1 MKIKLGAISGLL
13 RPVLRSKLHCNG
25 MSLLLCKN
33 GFKGEKFMYIKEFV
47 EKYNAIATD
56 RLKEDYLKDNLH
68 IKTYLPFLTKVTL
81 ADKLAKVTMLD
92 KDTGNVNVKSDVNY
106 LLFCRMVV
114 EQYTDLQV
122 ETEGFYE
129 EYDLLN
135 ESGLLDKIMQMIH
148 EKEIAEFN
156 TICDMKKS
164 DLLQNKY
171 ENHAFIADQ
180 VKRFGTLIGIT
191 LKPVLEKISE
201 QIENMSEEDVEK
213 FTNKFEKLLKRV
225 K

>member
-1 MKIKLGAISGLL
+1 MT
-13 RPVLRSKLHCNG
+13 
-25 MSLLLCKN
+25 
-33 GFKGEKFMYIKEFV
+33 IKEFT
-47 EKYNAIATD
+47 EKYSAIATD
-56 RLKEDYLKDNLH
+56 RLKEDYLNDNLH

-81 ADKLAKVTMLD
+81 ADKLAKVTTLD

-106 LLFCRMVV
+106 LLFCRMIV
-114 EQYTDLQV
+114 EQYTNLQV

-135 ESGLLDKIMQMIH
+135 ETGLLDKIMQMIP
-148 EKEIAEFN
+148 EKEIAEFKM
-156 TICDMKKS
+156 ICDMKKS

-180 VKRFGTLIGIT
+180 VERFGTLIGVT

-201 QIENMSEEDVEK
+201 QIENMSDEDAEK
-213 FTNKFEKLLKRV
+213 FANKVEKLLKRA

>member
-1 MKIKLGAISGLL
+1 MKTIKI
-13 RPVLRSKLHCNG
+13 
-25 MSLLLCKN
+25 
-33 GFKGEKFMYIKEFV
+33 FV
-47 EKYNAIATD
+47 NEYRNIATD

-81 ADKLAKVTMLD
+81 ADKLAKVTTLD
-92 KDTGNVNVKSDVNY
+92 KDTDNVNVKSDANY
-106 LLFCRMVV
+106 LLFCRTIV

-135 ESGLLDKIMQMIH
+135 ESGLIDKIMQMIP
-148 EKEIAEFN
+148 EKEIGEFKML
-156 TICDMKKS
+156 CDMKKE
-164 DLLQNKY
+164 DLIFNQSTPK
-171 ENHAFIADQ
+171 AFINQQ
-180 VKRFGTLIGIT
+180 VERVSTILGVT

-201 QIENMSEEDVEK
+201 QIENISEEDVEK
-213 FTNKFEKLLKRV
+213 FANKFEKLLKRV

>member
-1 MKIKLGAISGLL
+1 
-13 RPVLRSKLHCNG
+13 
-25 MSLLLCKN
+25 
-33 GFKGEKFMYIKEFV
+33 MYIKEFV
-47 EKYNAIATD
+47 EKYNALATD

-81 ADKLAKVTMLD
+81 ADKLAKVTTLD

-106 LLFCRMVV
+106 LLFCRMIV
-114 EQYTDLQV
+114 EQYTYLQV

-135 ESGLLDKIMQMIH
+135 ESGLLDKIMHMIP

-171 ENHAFIADQ
+171 ENHAFIASL
-180 VKRFGTLIGIT
+180 VERFGTLIGIT
-191 LKPVLEKISE
+191 LKPVLEKVSE
-201 QIENMSEEDVEK
+201 QIENMSDEDVEK
-213 FTNKFEKLLKRV
+213 FANKFEKLLKRV

>member
-1 MKIKLGAISGLL
+1 MT
-13 RPVLRSKLHCNG
+13 
-25 MSLLLCKN
+25 
-33 GFKGEKFMYIKEFV
+33 IKEFT

-68 IKTYLPFLTKVTL
+68 IKTYLPFLTKMTL
-81 ADKLAKVTMLD
+81 ADKLAKITTLD
-92 KDTGNVNVKSDVNY
+92 KDTGNVNVKSDINY
-106 LLFCRMVV
+106 LLFCRMIV

-135 ESGLLDKIMQMIH
+135 ESGLLDKIMQTIP
-148 EKEIAEFN
+148 EKEIAEFKM
-156 TICDMKKS
+156 ICDMKKS

-180 VKRFGTLIGIT
+180 VDRFGTLIGVT

-213 FTNKFEKLLKRV
+213 FTNKVEKLLKRV

>member
-1 MKIKLGAISGLL
+1 MKIK
-13 RPVLRSKLHCNG
+13 
-25 MSLLLCKN
+25 
-33 GFKGEKFMYIKEFV
+33 EFT

-56 RLKEDYLKDNLH
+56 RLKEEYLSDNLH

-81 ADKLAKVTMLD
+81 ADKLAKVTTLD

-106 LLFCRMVV
+106 LLFCRMIV

-135 ESGLLDKIMQMIH
+135 ESGLLDKIMQMIP
-148 EKEIAEFN
+148 EKEIAEFKM
-156 TICDMKKS
+156 ICDMKKS

-180 VKRFGTLIGIT
+180 VERFGTLIGVT

-213 FTNKFEKLLKRV
+213 FTNKLEKLLKRV

>member
-1 MKIKLGAISGLL
+1 MT
-13 RPVLRSKLHCNG
+13 
-25 MSLLLCKN
+25 
-33 GFKGEKFMYIKEFV
+33 IKEFT
-47 EKYNAIATD
+47 EKYNAMATD
-56 RLKEDYLKDNLH
+56 RLKEDYLNDNLH
-68 IKTYLPFLTKVTL
+68 IKTYLPFLTKMTL
-81 ADKLAKVTMLD
+81 ADKLAKVTTLD
-92 KDTGNVNVKSDVNY
+92 KDTGNINVKSDINY
-106 LLFCRMVV
+106 LLFCRMII

-129 EYDLLN
+129 EHDLLN
-135 ESGLLDKIMQMIH
+135 ESGLLDKIMQMIP
-148 EKEIAEFN
+148 EKEITEFKML
-156 TICDMKKS
+156 CDMKKS

-171 ENHAFIADQ
+171 ENHAFISDQ
-180 VKRFGTLIGIT
+180 VERFGTLIGVT

>member
-1 MKIKLGAISGLL
+1 MKI
-13 RPVLRSKLHCNG
+13 R
-25 MSLLLCKN
+25 
-33 GFKGEKFMYIKEFV
+33 EFV

-81 ADKLAKVTMLD
+81 ADKLAKVTTLD

-106 LLFCRMVV
+106 LLFCRMIV
-114 EQYTDLQV
+114 EQYADLQV

-129 EYDLLN
+129 EYDLMN
-135 ESGLLDKIMQMIH
+135 ESGLLDKIIQMIP
-148 EKEIAEFN
+148 EKEIAEFKML
-156 TICDMKKS
+156 CDMKKT

-171 ENHAFIADQ
+171 ENHPFIADQ
-180 VKRFGTLIGIT
+180 VDRFGTLIGVT
-191 LKPVLEKISE
+191 LKPVLDKLATEL
-201 QIENMSEEDVEK
+201 ENMDDSK
-213 FTNKFEKLLKRV
+213 IEKLSKALERGLKRV

>member
-1 MKIKLGAISGLL
+1 MQ
-13 RPVLRSKLHCNG
+13 
-25 MSLLLCKN
+25 KN
-33 GFKGEKFMYIKEFV
+33 GLKGEKFMYIKEFV
-47 EKYNAIATD
+47 EKYNALATD

-81 ADKLAKVTMLD
+81 ADKLAKVTTLD

-106 LLFCRMVV
+106 LLFCRMIV
-114 EQYTDLQV
+114 EQYTYLQV

-135 ESGLLDKIMQMIH
+135 ESGLLDKIMHMIP

-171 ENHAFIADQ
+171 ENHAFIASL
-180 VKRFGTLIGIT
+180 VERFGTLIGIT
-191 LKPVLEKISE
+191 LKPVLEKVSE
-201 QIENMSEEDVEK
+201 QIENMSDEDVEK
-213 FTNKFEKLLKRV
+213 FANKFEKLLKRV

>member
-1 MKIKLGAISGLL
+1 MT
-13 RPVLRSKLHCNG
+13 
-25 MSLLLCKN
+25 
-33 GFKGEKFMYIKEFV
+33 IKEFA
-47 EKYNAIATD
+47 EKYNAMATD

-106 LLFCRMVV
+106 LLFCRTII

-135 ESGLLDKIMQMIH
+135 ESGLLDKIMQMIP

-156 TICDMKKS
+156 TICDMKRS
-164 DLLQNKY
+164 DLLKNKY

-180 VKRFGTLIGIT
+180 VDRFGTLIGIT